1 MNINI
6 KGNKKKCSMQLVKRM
21 VVLLFIFHLP
31 FMLFNFQFSIF
42 NFQYSTAFAQNPHL
56 LTGQI
61 LDATTGEP
69 VPFASCQ
76 YKGHNIGMVSDI
88 EGNYSIARHNGWQ
101 LTFSAVGYVS
111 QTILVNASA
120 KNIVRVRLKPDNQV
134 LKEVTVKSKRS
145 RYSRKNN
152 PAVEMMKKVVAA
164 KKLTDLSNHD
174 FYQYNKYQKITLAFN
189 DFKPE
194 ELDSSPK
201 FRKRPWLVDQIEACP
216 YNNKLILPISVDET
230 VSQKIYR
237 KKPHDEK
244 TIIKGMNSTGINDLI
259 QTGDILNTVVKDI
272 FTDVNIYDDQIRM
285 LQYPFTS
292 PIGKDAIAFYRYYIQ
307 DTLMVQGNLCFHLH
321 FLPNNQQDFGF
332 RGDLYILADS
342 SWQVKRC
349 EMTIPKKSDVNFVEN
364 MQIVQEFTQ
373 LPNGEWVLSVDDFF
387 TELKFASFLNTF
399 AVIRNTR
406 MTDYAFDELPRQLF
420 KGKKKEVKDA
430 NAMMR
435 GDDFWAQYRQV
446 ELTKSESS
454 MDNFIKNIENIKG
467 FKYIIFCLK
476 ALIENFV
483 ETGSKKHPSKVDIG
497 PVNTIVTSNFIDGLR
512 TRLSAQSTA
521 NLDSNFF
528 FRGYVARGW
537 GSKKMYYK
545 GDVIYSFNKKE
556 YLPREFPQRTLTFSS
571 SYDIESPSDK
581 FMHTDKDNMFTAFK
595 WDKVDKMLFYNRQ
608 SITFEREE
616 DWGFRTTLRLKTEE
630 NEAAG
635 ELYYIPLS
643 ESPDRSLWT
652 NWSHPVAP
660 MFQGSEF
667 TTALY
672 APVASRKFRTTELY
686 AQLRFAPGESF
697 INTKQRRVRI
707 NLDAPVFTLSHTLG
721 IKGLLGS
728 DYSYNF
734 TEASIYKRF
743 WLKSWGKV
751 DIMLKGG
758 IEWEK
763 VPYPLL
769 IMPETNLSYILQ
781 DFTFT
786 SINNMEFPTDRFLSG
801 NIGWDLNG
809 KLFNRIPLL
818 KKLKW
823 REYIGFRIL
832 WGELTDKNNPFLEE
846 NAGSPL
852 LMYFPEGSYVIDPKR
867 PYMELSLG
875 IHNIF
880 KLIHVEYVRRLNYNE
895 LPTAHKHGVRFMIR
909 TTF

>member
-1 MNINI
+1 MMIIKYNI
-6 KGNKKKCSMQLVKRM
+6 KVQWWLRM
-21 VVLLFIFHLP
+21 IVILFILYLTPHLSP
-31 FMLFNFQFSIF
+31 LTSV
-42 NFQYSTAFAQNPHL
+42 YAQNPHL

-373 LPNGEWVLSVDDFF
+373 LPNGEWDLS
-387 TELKFASFLNTF
+387 S
-399 AVIRNTR
+399 
-406 MTDYAFDELPRQLF
+406 P
-420 KGKKKEVKDA
+420 
-430 NAMMR
+430 
-435 GDDFWAQYRQV
+435 
-446 ELTKSESS
+446 
-454 MDNFIKNIENIKG
+454 
-467 FKYIIFCLK
+467 
-476 ALIENFV
+476 
-483 ETGSKKHPSKVDIG
+483 TG
-497 PVNTIVTSNFIDGLR
+497 N
-512 TRLSAQSTA
+512 
-521 NLDSNFF
+521 
-528 FRGYVARGW
+528 
-537 GSKKMYYK
+537 
-545 GDVIYSFNKKE
+545 
-556 YLPREFPQRTLTFSS
+556 
-571 SYDIESPSDK
+571 
-581 FMHTDKDNMFTAFK
+581 
-595 WDKVDKMLFYNRQ
+595 
-608 SITFEREE
+608 
-616 DWGFRTTLRLKTEE
+616 
-630 NEAAG
+630 
-635 ELYYIPLS
+635 
-643 ESPDRSLWT
+643 
-652 NWSHPVAP
+652 
-660 MFQGSEF
+660 
-667 TTALY
+667 
-672 APVASRKFRTTELY
+672 
-686 AQLRFAPGESF
+686 
-697 INTKQRRVRI
+697 
-707 NLDAPVFTLSHTLG
+707 
-721 IKGLLGS
+721 
-728 DYSYNF
+728 
-734 TEASIYKRF
+734 
-743 WLKSWGKV
+743 
-751 DIMLKGG
+751 
-758 IEWEK
+758 
-763 VPYPLL
+763 
-769 IMPETNLSYILQ
+769 
-781 DFTFT
+781 
-786 SINNMEFPTDRFLSG
+786 
-801 NIGWDLNG
+801 
-809 KLFNRIPLL
+809 
-818 KKLKW
+818 
-823 REYIGFRIL
+823 
-832 WGELTDKNNPFLEE
+832 
-846 NAGSPL
+846 
-852 LMYFPEGSYVIDPKR
+852 
-867 PYMELSLG
+867 
-875 IHNIF
+875 
-880 KLIHVEYVRRLNYNE
+880 
-895 LPTAHKHGVRFMIR
+895 
-909 TTF
+909 